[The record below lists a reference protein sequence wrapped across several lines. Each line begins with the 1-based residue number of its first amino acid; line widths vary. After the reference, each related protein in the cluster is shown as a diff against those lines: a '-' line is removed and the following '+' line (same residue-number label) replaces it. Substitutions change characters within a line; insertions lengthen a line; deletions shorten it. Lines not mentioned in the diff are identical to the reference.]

1 MCILGRRWQRCKI
14 RVGWQRKW
22 LGRSNNTNVTGRLAC
37 FGGCQIPSPT
47 NCQIPPL
54 PHILE
59 RSLLTLPIPL
69 PDAPHCA
76 SAHPSLWLWSPSR
89 HPHPPGSRA
98 GALLPSKP
106 RRQGLSAAQ
115 RSGGHLHIIPISAR
129 LSIATRHP
137 RPRAGIISPSHRA
150 SSTTTTCDRRPRR
163 PLGAA
168 ILRSRPDTKPPVATA
183 VHVIITTSTA
193 APRCPLDSA
202 YIASHY
208 RAPFA
213 IDCA

>member
-22 LGRSNNTNVTGRLAC
+22 LGRSNNTNVTGCLAC
-37 FGGCQIPSPT
+37 FGGRQIPSPT

-150 SSTTTTCDRRPRR
+150 SSTTTTVI
-163 PLGAA
+163 AA
-168 ILRSRPDTKPPVATA
+168 LDDPW
-183 VHVIITTSTA
+183 
-193 APRCPLDSA
+193 APRSSA
-202 YIASHY
+202 P
-208 RAPFA
+208 APTPNPPWRRRSMSL
-213 IDCA
+213 

>member
-22 LGRSNNTNVTGRLAC
+22 LGRSNNTNVTGCLAC
-37 FGGCQIPSPT
+37 FGGRQIPSPT

-89 HPHPPGSRA
+89 HPHPPGQSRWCA
-98 GALLPSKP
+98 PSQQASSTGSK
-106 RRQGLSAAQ
+106 RSAAQ
-115 RSGGHLHIIPISAR
+115 RRPSAHH
-129 LSIATRHP
+129 THQ
-137 RPRAGIISPSHRA
+137 RPPFHRDTTSPS
-150 SSTTTTCDRRPRR
+150 SRRHHLP
-163 PLGAA
+163 
-168 ILRSRPDTKPPVATA
+168 
-183 VHVIITTSTA
+183 
-193 APRCPLDSA
+193 
-202 YIASHY
+202 IASRVVDYYHL
-208 RAPFA
+208 
-213 IDCA
+213 